1 VDVPLYA
8 LAIAIF
14 AILYLAIG
22 VFLGF
27 TLIIALVLLFAYL
40 ALRYGNL
47 AENYPHSA
55 ADSMITVTFIGI
67 TWAIFTYLAPKTPI
81 PFVGN
86 GLTYTPTPLLPLP
99 ALISISLVV
108 AVTFLAIGAF
118 VARDLA
124 AGGPMGGTRSETPS
138 TQPTS
143 MR

>member
-1 VDVPLYA
+1 MDVPLYA
-8 LAIAIF
+8 LALAIF

-55 ADSMITVTFIGI
+55 PDSMITVIFIGI
-67 TWAIFTYLAPKTPI
+67 TWAIFTYLGSKNPV

-86 GLTYTPTPLLPLP
+86 GLTYTPGTALPLP
-99 ALISISLVV
+99 ALIAISLVV
-108 AVTFLAIGAF
+108 AVAFLAIGSF
-118 VARDLA
+118 LGRDVL
-124 AGGPMGGTRSETPS
+124 AGGPVGGTRGETGGTP
-138 TQPTS
+138 PTGV
-143 MR
+143 R